1 MTSFAD
7 LGLRADLVA
16 ALEAEGINEP
26 FPIQEATIRDSLG
39 GRDVCGKAKTGSG
52 KTLAFGLPMLER
64 APVDVKPG
72 QPAALV
78 LVPTRELARQVVDVL
93 TPLGRALGL
102 RTMALYGGTQLD
114 RQMKSLKRPVHLVV
128 ATPGRLIDLIDR
140 DAINMSAVEMVA
152 IDEAD
157 RMADMGFFP
166 QVEWILRRLENRSQT
181 LLFSATL
188 DGDVGGLVRH
198 FLEDP
203 VRHEVA
209 SATETVEEM
218 HHRFLAVHEMDRVK
232 VAAAI
237 GRGAARTLIFTRT
250 KRQADR
256 VVTQLR
262 GEDVRAAA
270 IHGDLRQSAREKALA
285 DFAAGKVPVLV
296 ATDVAG
302 RGIHVEDVDIVVHYE
317 PPQDQKAYL
326 HRSGRTA
333 RAGRTGMV
341 VTFVLWNHV
350 ADVERLQKRLG
361 LNEPVIE
368 VFSND
373 PRLADLHTLDSPAPP
388 RRVATG

>member
-1 MTSFAD
+1 
-7 LGLRADLVA
+7 LVA
-16 ALEAEGINEP
+16 ALAAEGINEP
-26 FPIQEATIRDSLG
+26 FPIQEETIRDSLA
-39 GRDVCGKAKTGSG
+39 GRDVCGRAKTGSG
-52 KTLAFGLPMLER
+52 KTLAFGLPMLQRTPTEV
-64 APVDVKPG
+64 APG
-72 QPAALV
+72 HPASLV

-93 TPLGRALGL
+93 SPLARALGL
-102 RTMALYGGTQLD
+102 RTMALYGGTELD
-114 RQMKSLKRPVHLVV
+114 RQMKALRRPVHLIV

-140 DAINMSAVEMVA
+140 KAISMAAIETVAV
-152 IDEAD
+152 DEAD

-166 QVEWILRRLENRSQT
+166 QVEWILRRIERRGQT

-198 FLEDP
+198 YLNDP

-209 SATETVEEM
+209 SATETVDEM

-232 VAAAI
+232 VAGAI
-237 GRGAARTLIFTRT
+237 TRGVARTLIFTRT

-256 VVTQLR
+256 LVTQLR
-262 GEDVRAAA
+262 ADDVRAAA

-285 DFAAGKVPVLV
+285 DFAAGRVPVLV

-361 LNEPVIE
+361 LTESVIE

>member
-7 LGLRADLVA
+7 LGLRTELVA
-16 ALEAEGINEP
+16 ALATEGINQP
-26 FPIQEATIRDSLG
+26 FAIQEATIRDSLA
-39 GRDVCGKAKTGSG
+39 GRDVCGRAKTGSG
-52 KTLAFGLPMLER
+52 KTLAFGLPMLQR
-64 APVDVKPG
+64 IPADVKPG
-72 QPAALV
+72 RPASLV

-93 TPLGRALGL
+93 VPLARAIDL
-102 RTMALYGGTQLD
+102 RTMAVYGGTQLD
-114 RQMKSLKRPVHLVV
+114 RQMRSLRRPVHLVV
-128 ATPGRLIDLIDR
+128 ATPGRLIDLVDR
-140 DAINMSAVEMVA
+140 DAMSLADVQTVA

-198 FLEDP
+198 YLQDP

-209 SATETVEEM
+209 SATQTVDEM

-232 VAAAI
+232 VAAAVT
-237 GRGAARTLIFTRT
+237 RGVSRTLIFTRT

-262 GEDVRAAA
+262 GEDIRAAA

-285 DFAAGKVPVLV
+285 DFAEGKVPVLV

-302 RGIHVEDVDIVVHYE
+302 RGIHVEEVDVVLHYE

-361 LNEPVIE
+361 LDEPVTE

-373 PRLADLHTLDSPAPP
+373 ARLADLHSLDSPAPS
-388 RRVATG
+388 RRAASG

>member
-1 MTSFAD
+1 VTSFAD
-7 LGLRADLVA
+7 LGLRAELVA
-16 ALEAEGINEP
+16 ALATEGINQP
-26 FPIQEATIRDSLG
+26 FPIQEATVRDSLA
-39 GRDVCGKAKTGSG
+39 GRDVCGRAKTGSG
-52 KTLAFGLPMLER
+52 KTLAFGLPMLQR
-64 APVDVKPG
+64 IPADVQPG
-72 QPAALV
+72 RPASLV

-93 TPLGRALGL
+93 SPLARSLDL
-102 RTMALYGGTQLD
+102 RTMAVYGGTQLD
-114 RQMKSLKRPVHLVV
+114 RQMRSLRRPVHLVV
-128 ATPGRLIDLIDR
+128 ATPGRLIDLVDR
-140 DAINMSAVEMVA
+140 EAMSLSDVQTVA

-198 FLEDP
+198 YLKDP

-209 SATETVEEM
+209 SATQTVEEM

-232 VAAAI
+232 VAAAVT
-237 GRGAARTLIFTRT
+237 RGVSRTLIFTRT

-262 GEDVRAAA
+262 GEDIRAAA

-285 DFAAGKVPVLV
+285 DFAEGKVPVLV

-302 RGIHVEDVDIVVHYE
+302 RGIHVEEVDVVLHYE
-317 PPQDQKAYL
+317 PPQDQKSYL

-361 LNEPVIE
+361 LDEPVTE

-373 PRLADLHTLDSPAPP
+373 ARLADLHSLDSPAPS
-388 RRVATG
+388 RRVASG

>member
-1 MTSFAD
+1 
-7 LGLRADLVA
+7 
-16 ALEAEGINEP
+16 
-26 FPIQEATIRDSLG
+26 
-39 GRDVCGKAKTGSG
+39 DVCGRAKTGSG
-52 KTLAFGLPMLER
+52 KTLAFGLPMLQR
-64 APVDVKPG
+64 TPVDVAPG
-72 QPAALV
+72 QPASLV
-78 LVPTRELARQVVDVL
+78 LVPTRELAHQVVEVL
-93 TPLGRALGL
+93 SPLARALGL

-114 RQMKSLKRPVHLVV
+114 RQIKSLRRPVHLVV

-140 DAINMSAVEMVA
+140 GAIDVAAVETVA
-152 IDEAD
+152 VDEAD

-198 FLEDP
+198 YLKDP

-232 VAAAI
+232 VAASVT
-237 GRGAARTLIFTRT
+237 RGVARTLIFTRT

-256 VVTQLR
+256 LVTQLR
-262 GEDVRAAA
+262 GEGVRAGA
-270 IHGDLRQSAREKALA
+270 IHGDLRQTAREKALG
-285 DFAAGKVPVLV
+285 DFAAGRLPVLV

-302 RGIHVEDVDIVVHYE
+302 RGIHVEDVDVVIHYE
-317 PPQDQKAYL
+317 PPQDEKAYL

-361 LNEPVIE
+361 LSEPVTE

-373 PRLADLHTLDSPAPP
+373 PRLTDLHSLDGPAPK
-388 RRVATG
+388 RVATG

>member
-7 LGLRADLVA
+7 LGLRAELVA
-16 ALEAEGINEP
+16 ALVAEGINEP
-26 FPIQEATIRDSLG
+26 FPIQAATIRDSLA

-52 KTLAFGLPMLER
+52 KTLAFGLPMLQR
-64 APVDVKPG
+64 TPADVEPG
-72 QPAALV
+72 CPAGLV
-78 LVPTRELARQVVDVL
+78 LVPTRELARQVVEVL
-93 TPLGRALGL
+93 TPLARALEL
-102 RTMALYGGTQLD
+102 RVLAVYGGTQLD
-114 RQMKSLKRPVHLVV
+114 RQIRALRRPIHFIV
-128 ATPGRLIDLIDR
+128 ATPGRLIDLSDRNAIDL
-140 DAINMSAVEMVA
+140 AGVETVA

-166 QVEWILRRLENRSQT
+166 QVEWILRRLEKRSQT

-198 FLEDP
+198 YLRDP

-209 SATETVEEM
+209 SASATVEEM

-232 VAAAI
+232 VAAAVT
-237 GRGAARTLIFTRT
+237 RGVARTLIFTRT

-256 VVTQLR
+256 LVGQLR
-262 GEDVRAAA
+262 TENVHAAA

-285 DFAAGKVPVLV
+285 DFMAGKVPVLV

-302 RGIHVEDVDIVVHYE
+302 RGIHVEDVDVVVHYE
-317 PPQDQKAYL
+317 PPQDQKAYV

-350 ADVERLQKRLG
+350 ADVERLQKRLA
-361 LNEPVIE
+361 LDEPVIE

-373 PRLADLHTLDSPAPP
+373 PRLGDLHSLDGPAP